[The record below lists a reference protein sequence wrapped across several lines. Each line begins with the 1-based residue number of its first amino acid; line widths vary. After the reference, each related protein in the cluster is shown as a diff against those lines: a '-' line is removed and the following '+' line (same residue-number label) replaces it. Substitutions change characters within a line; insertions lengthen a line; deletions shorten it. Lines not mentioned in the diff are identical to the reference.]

1 MKIYEIGTGYTPI
14 PAQIGAATEI
24 VVEDLTRAMTKNG
37 FDVEII
43 DIKASDRKKIDV
55 PLTEVGVPSV
65 FTKKDVS
72 LGVMHKLKRV
82 VYSVALARKLKKILK
97 NAEEKVVLH
106 FHNQYNLFFFLK
118 LVSKKYLK
126 KAFIAYTVHS
136 YIWNDEWA
144 KIETAVNK
152 RYFQEIFCVR
162 NADAVFV
169 LNDITKK
176 HFINQLS
183 VDSKKIYTVLNGVSV
198 ERYFPM
204 SEEDKEQLLAKHDL
218 SGTKVIFQVGS
229 VCERKNQLFTVESLA
244 DYLKNN
250 RDVVYMYAGGIIDA
264 EYKRKIDDFAKENGI
279 EEQILYVGELTPG
292 QELNGYY
299 NIASCCVFT
308 ATHEAFSLVIIE
320 AMTAGV
326 PVVLADNL
334 RFDFDNCFKSY
345 SNKEEFVERIDAVLN
360 KNDLSWFD
368 CDRVRDEFKWEN
380 ICSMYIDV
388 FDKNS

>member
-14 PAQIGAATEI
+14 PAQMGAATEI
-24 VVEDLTRAMTKNG
+24 VVEDLTRAMIKNG

-43 DIKASDRKKIDV
+43 DIKASDRKKIDL

-183 VDSKKIYTVLNGVSV
+183 VDGKKIYTVLNGVSV

-204 SEEDKEQLLAKHDL
+204 SEEAKEQLLAKHGL

-279 EEQILYVGELTPG
+279 EEQVLYVGELTPG
-292 QELNGYY
+292 QELNEYY
-299 NIASCCVFT
+299 NMASCCVFT
-308 ATHEAFSLVIIE
+308 ATHEAFSLVITE
-320 AMTAGV
+320 AITAGT
-326 PVVLADNL
+326 PVILANNLKFDSDNGYRVYNNADEL
-334 RFDFDNCFKSY
+334 VSLVDDVV
-345 SNKEEFVERIDAVLN
+345 NKG
-360 KNDLSWFD
+360 DLSWFD
-368 CDRVRDEFKWEN
+368 SNEVRNKYAWDVV
-380 ICSMYIDV
+380 SHAYLDV
-388 FDKNS
+388 FC